1 MLIGIMG
8 KAGAGKD
15 TFALI
20 LAEKLF
26 EITRKRHVLM
36 SFAHEL
42 KLRIQK
48 DFDMSYEQLWDG
60 NEKEK
65 SDLRYAKCLNGL
77 SSNPKD
83 YWTPRE
89 ILQSYGEFYR
99 SIDSNFWIRHLFE
112 IIDDREYKHVIVTD
126 VRYINEAESVIN
138 RNGVLIK
145 IVRNIWTANAVHGQD
160 HISEMELGGY
170 NNIAFTVENNG
181 TLKEIKETAGNI
193 AKELIDRK
201 NR

>member
-8 KAGAGKD
+8 KARSGKD

-26 EITRKRHVLM
+26 EITRKKHVLM

-48 DFDMSYEQLWDG
+48 DFDMSYEQLWNG

-89 ILQSYGEFYR
+89 ILQNYGEFYR
-99 SIDSNFWIRHLFE
+99 SIDSNFWIKHLFE

-145 IVRNIWTANAVHGQD
+145 IVRNIETANDVHGQD
-160 HISEMELGGY
+160 HISEIGLESY
-170 NNIAFTVENNG
+170 NNIDFTVENNG
-181 TLKEIKETAGNI
+181 TLKEIKEVAVNI
-193 AKELIDRK
+193 AKELVGRK
-201 NR
+201 K

>member
-1 MLIGIMG
+1 MFIGIMG
-8 KAGAGKD
+8 KAGSGKD
-15 TFALI
+15 TFALM

-26 EITRKRHVLM
+26 EITRSRYVLM
-36 SFAHEL
+36 AFAHEL
-42 KLRIQK
+42 KLKVQK
-48 DFDMSYEQLWDG
+48 DFDMSYEQLWRGD
-60 NEKEK
+60 EKEK

-83 YWTPRE
+83 YWSPRE

-99 SIDSNFWIRHLFE
+99 SIDSNFWIKHLFE

-126 VRYINEAESVIN
+126 VRYINEADSVLN

-145 IVRNIWTANAVHGQD
+145 IVRNIEGSNTIHGQD
-160 HISEMELGGY
+160 HISEIGLEGY

-181 TLKEIKETAGNI
+181 ALKEIKEVAGNI

>member
-8 KAGAGKD
+8 KAGSGKD

-26 EITRKRHVLM
+26 EITRKKHVLM

-48 DFDMSYEQLWDG
+48 DFDMSYEQLWNG

-89 ILQSYGEFYR
+89 ILQNYGEFYR
-99 SIDSNFWIRHLFE
+99 SIDSNFWIKHLFE

-145 IVRNIWTANAVHGQD
+145 IVRNIETANDVHGQD
-160 HISEMELGGY
+160 HISEIGLESY
-170 NNIAFTVENNG
+170 NNIDFTVENNG
-181 TLKEIKETAGNI
+181 TLKEIKEVAVNI
-193 AKELIDRK
+193 AKELVGRK
-201 NR
+201 K